1 MGLLMKLVWHLASL
15 GSLVSVC
22 AYTSLG
28 QKPDSVS
35 RGTGMT
41 LSANVIPASILEV
54 SSKSNYIEELETTST
69 TVCALRVVLANSW
82 TADLVKQTTAGRLV
96 MARVEFLVRF
106 SGFKEETST
115 VVITVTAVD
124 DKSGRLSLAEGA
136 SQESFRTLQPGQ
148 VIKLERVRSG
158 ERIVRY
164 IGFLVD
170 ETLTEGSQK
179 NGLGAVLTFEL
190 IH

>member
-1 MGLLMKLVWHLASL
+1 MKLVLHLVIL

-22 AYTSLG
+22 ASTSQG

-35 RGTGMT
+35 RGAGLT
-41 LSANVIPASILEV
+41 LSANVIPASILEL
-54 SSKSNYIEELETTST
+54 SSKSNNIEELETTST
-69 TVCALRVVLANSW
+69 TVCALRLVLANSQ
-82 TADLVKQTTAGRLV
+82 TADLVKQTTAGRLL
-96 MARVEFLVRF
+96 MTKVEFLVRF

-124 DKSGRLSLAEGA
+124 DKSGHLSLVEGA

-158 ERIVRY
+158 ARIVRY
-164 IGFLVD
+164 VGFLVD
-170 ETLTEGSQK
+170 ETVSEDSQK
-179 NGLGAVLTFEL
+179 NGLGAALTYEL